1 MSRLIRAISE
11 NGGVVF
17 YALDSTDIVREAER
31 IHKTSAVTTAALGRL
46 LTAASMMGVMLKG
59 RDNSLTL
66 RVKGGG
72 PAGMVLAVSDGQG
85 NVRGYVEQPIVELS
99 PRADGKLDVGGAVGR
114 DGTLSVVKDLGMKEP
129 YVGQVPLVSGEIAED
144 ITAYYAASEQTPTVC
159 ALGVLVD
166 RDLSVLT
173 AGGYLIQ
180 LLPGALESEIT
191 RLEQNIAAMPSVTRL
206 LRGGAALEAI
216 MRRALDGFLP
226 NILDEREVCYRCG
239 CSRERVERAL
249 LSLGKQ
255 ELSAMAQEK
264 KPVEVCCQ
272 FCDKKYQ
279 MNAGVLLAKLE
290 AAQAK

>member
-1 MSRLIRAISE
+1 MIRAISE
-11 NGGVVF
+11 NGGVIF

-85 NVRGYVEQPIVELS
+85 NVRGYVQQPIVELP
-99 PRADGKLDVGGAVGR
+99 PRADGKLDVGSAVGK

-166 RDLSVLT
+166 RDLSVMT

-206 LRGGAALEAI
+206 LRDGATLEAI
-216 MRRALDGFLP
+216 MERALDGFSP
-226 NILDEREVCYRCG
+226 NILDERAVCYRCD
-239 CSRERVERAL
+239 CSRDRVERAL
-249 LSLGKQ
+249 LSLDKQ

-264 KPVEVCCQ
+264 KPIEVCCQ

-279 MNAGVLLAKLE
+279 MDAGALLAKLK
-290 AAQAK
+290 AAGAQ